1 MPCLLAGDYLQ
12 GDGFSFGAL
21 VEAFHQAIQRDAAA
35 HNQPFVAVFT
45 YQDTPFGVF
54 RSVAHVDAN
63 ALEAVDGEIRQNQY
77 K

>member
-1 MPCLLAGDYLQ
+1 MRYLLTGDHFQ
-12 GDGFSFGAL
+12 GNGFSFGAFF
-21 VEAFHQAIQRDAAA
+21 EAFHQAIQRDAAA
-35 HNQPFVAVFT
+35 YYQSFAAVLT
-45 YQDTPFGVF
+45 HQDTPFGVF